1 MPPYYTLLM
10 CKINDLLFFVNFYS
24 RLVAGSEKMKEKVGW
39 VPAYPGLETI
49 IETAW
54 RRHRNHTEGYGDVR

>member
-1 MPPYYTLLM
+1 M
-10 CKINDLLFFVNFYS
+10 CKIKDLLFFVNFYS

-39 VPAYPGLETI
+39 VPAYPDLETI

-54 RRHRNHTEGYGDVR
+54 R